1 MGKVEA
7 SAAFENSVLVACD
20 MLERIKD
27 LLHSMPSPDSGKI
40 DWSHVGSITNLNC
53 ELSSMIRFVESSLP
67 K

>member
-40 DWSHVGSITNLNC
+40 DWSHVGSVTHLNSQ
-53 ELSSMIRFVESSLP
+53 LNTLIRFVEQSIP
-67 K
+67 D

>member
-7 SAAFENSVLVACD
+7 PAAFENSVLVACD

-40 DWSHVGSITNLNC
+40 DWSHVGSMTNLNC
-53 ELSSMIRFVESSLP
+53 ELNSVIRFIESSLP

>member
-1 MGKVEA
+1 MGKIEA

-20 MLERIKD
+20 MLERIND

-40 DWSHVGSITNLNC
+40 DWSHVGSITNLNY
-53 ELSSMIRFVESSLP
+53 ELNSLIKFVESSIP

>member
-20 MLERIKD
+20 MLERIND

-40 DWSHVGSITNLNC
+40 DWSHVGSVTQLNSQLHNL
-53 ELSSMIRFVESSLP
+53 IQFVESSLP